1 MSDRGRLAAALL
13 DSLDNEA
20 LAALAER
27 LRPHLAESDPDGGS
41 LLDPREAAAR
51 LGLHERT
58 VARMAREGRIP
69 GAVKIG
75 RGWRFPADRLETR
88 PPRRPVDA
96 RPQRRVPAR
105 REPEWASV
113 RAIRGTGKDAG
124 SQRTASGL
132 MQSQPQPRPR

>member
-1 MSDRGRLAAALL
+1 MSAQDLAAALL

-27 LRPHLAESDPDGGS
+27 LRPHLAESGPDGGR

-69 GAVKIG
+69 GAVKVG
-75 RGWRFPADRLETR
+75 RAWRFPADRLVTR
-88 PPRRPVDA
+88 PPLRPVDA
-96 RPQRRVPAR
+96 RSQRGAPAR
-105 REPEWASV
+105 GEPGRASV
-113 RAIRGTGKDAG
+113 RAIRGTG
-124 SQRTASGL
+124 
-132 MQSQPQPRPR
+132 

>member
-1 MSDRGRLAAALL
+1 MSDQGLAVALL

-27 LRPHLAESDPDGGS
+27 LRPHLADHDADGAR

-75 RGWRFPADRLETR
+75 RGWRFPANRLVTR
-88 PPRRPVDA
+88 PPERPTEPGSLRRGRA
-96 RPQRRVPAR
+96 Y
-105 REPEWASV
+105 REPGRASV
-113 RAIRGTGKDAG
+113 RAIRRAG
-124 SQRTASGL
+124 
-132 MQSQPQPRPR
+132 

>member
-1 MSDRGRLAAALL
+1 VRTPGTEVRLVSEQGRLAAALL

-20 LAALAER
+20 LAALAQR
-27 LRPHLAESDPDGGS
+27 LRPHLAEPDPDGGR

-75 RGWRFPADRLETR
+75 RGWRFPADRLATQP
-88 PPRRPVDA
+88 PPRPVEA
-96 RPQRRVPAR
+96 RSQRRAPAR
-105 REPEWASV
+105 REPGWASV
-113 RAIRGTGKDAG
+113 HAIRGTG
-124 SQRTASGL
+124 
-132 MQSQPQPRPR
+132 

>member
-1 MSDRGRLAAALL
+1 MVNEEVPVVSEHRLAAALL

-27 LRPHLAESDPDGGS
+27 LRPHLAERDPGGGE
-41 LLDPREAAAR
+41 LLSPREAAGR

-75 RGWRFPADRLETR
+75 RSWRFHSERLSPR
-88 PPRRPVDA
+88 PPLRSVEAGPRPRDLG
-96 RPQRRVPAR
+96 R
-105 REPEWASV
+105 REAGLTSV
-113 RAIRGTGKDAG
+113 RAIRGAG
-124 SQRTASGL
+124 
-132 MQSQPQPRPR
+132 